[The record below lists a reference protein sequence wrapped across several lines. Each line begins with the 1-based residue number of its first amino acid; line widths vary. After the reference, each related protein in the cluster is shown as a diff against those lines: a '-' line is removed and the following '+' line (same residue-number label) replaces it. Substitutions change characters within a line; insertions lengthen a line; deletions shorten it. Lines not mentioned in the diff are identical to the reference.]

1 MKKILF
7 AAAILSLGLM
17 VIGAGNLYAQQ
28 QGYGGPM
35 MDQQGQQGDYPMMNQ
50 QGQQGGYYDD
60 YDPGQGWYCPWCGQG
75 QGGGQGMQQGYG
87 GRDMGRGMRGY
98 HQGRGMGPGMMG
110 RGMGQGMGPG
120 MMNRGYSDQNGRGY
134 PQGQRYG
141 YGNPQEQP
149 YEESFT
155 KEKATLLV
163 KDYLRSMPSLKVGDV
178 TEKEEFFEAQVVTQ
192 KGDLVDKIQINKQSG
207 WFRSAYE

>member
-1 MKKILF
+1 MKKVLF

-35 MDQQGQQGDYPMMNQ
+35 MDQQGQQG
-50 QGQQGGYYDD
+50 GYYDD
-60 YDPGQGWYCPWCGQG
+60 YDPGQGWYCPWCGE
-75 QGGGQGMQQGYG
+75 GMQQGYG

-110 RGMGQGMGPG
+110 RGMGPG